1 MFRRLQRFRSSP
13 FFVVL
18 VYGLFGFLWIKY
30 SDLFLNSAVNDTAT
44 LTHLQT
50 WKGWMFITFTAI
62 LLYLLT
68 IHHTRE
74 VLKHTGET
82 RQLMLMTPLP
92 LFVQKSDGTISLV
105 NDAFTA
111 QFGYCRDDIPNLGTS
126 AEKFFP
132 NPEYRMQ
139 ARKDW
144 KEDKEKGELGTT
156 IKRDRVYE
164 MCDKSGAVHTVRFF
178 VIQQAD
184 AYIIMCQDITE
195 ELRLRQTLHQ
205 SEKMTAVGQMAG
217 GIAHDF
223 NNQLGIIAGALDLIR
238 MNREDGRDIAAE
250 MSAISNAVQHASSLT
265 SQLLLFSRRGKLEMK
280 EIDLNL
286 IVAELVRMISK
297 SFAKNIEIDFRPSDG
312 PLLCVG
318 DSSQLSNCLLNL
330 AINARDAMPSG
341 GMLRFE
347 TAATASEAIIHC
359 RDTGTGIAQDA
370 LSHIFEPF
378 FTTKEEGS
386 GTGLGLSVVYGTIK
400 SHHGKIAVKS
410 VVGEGTVFEISL
422 PLLKQETS

>member
-18 VYGLFGFLWIKY
+18 VYGIFGFLWIKY
-30 SDLFLNSAVNDTAT
+30 SDLFLNSAVSDTTT

-68 IHHTRE
+68 IQHTRE
-74 VLKHTGET
+74 VLKHTDET

-92 LFVQKSDGTISLV
+92 LFVQKSEGTISLV
-105 NDAFTA
+105 NDSFTA
-111 QFGYCRDDIPNLGTS
+111 QFGYARDDIPNFSIST
-126 AEKFFP
+126 EKFFP
-132 NPEYRMQ
+132 NPEYRTQ
-139 ARKDW
+139 ALKDW
-144 KEDKEKGELGTT
+144 QEDMEKGELGTT
-156 IKRDRVYE
+156 STRDRIYE

-178 VIQQAD
+178 VIRQAD
-184 AYIIMCQDITE
+184 AYIVMCQDITE
-195 ELRLRQTLHQ
+195 ELELRQSLHQ

-238 MNREDGRDIAAE
+238 MNREDGRDSTAE
-250 MSAISNAVQHASSLT
+250 LSAISNAVQHASSLT
-265 SQLLLFSRRGKLEMK
+265 GQLLLFSRRGKLEMK
-280 EIDLNL
+280 QIDLNR
-286 IVAELVRMISK
+286 IVAELVQMISK
-297 SFAKNIEIDFRPSDG
+297 SFARNIEIGFQPSDG

-341 GMLRFE
+341 GILRFE
-347 TAATASEAIIHC
+347 TTATATDAVIRC
-359 RDTGTGIAQDA
+359 RDTGTGIAPDA

-378 FTTKEEGS
+378 FTTKEKGV

-400 SHHGKIAVKS
+400 SHYGTIAVKS
-410 VVGEGTVFEISL
+410 VVGEGTTFEISI
-422 PLLKQETS
+422 PLLKPIA